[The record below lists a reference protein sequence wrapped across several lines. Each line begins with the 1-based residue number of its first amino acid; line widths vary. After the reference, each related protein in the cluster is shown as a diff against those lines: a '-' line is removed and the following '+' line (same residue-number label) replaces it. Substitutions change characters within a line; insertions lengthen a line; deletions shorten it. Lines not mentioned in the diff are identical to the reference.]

1 MLDLEVVF
9 GAVAAIVSNNY
20 LIGTFLGKLIAI
32 SVLDLG
38 IIEEY
43 LNGCFL
49 GKIRKSYG
57 LLCTTFLIYTING
70 ESRRRCINGN
80 FEGVGYAVSDYL
92 NLVSAA
98 FGKGEDCV
106 LHVELGII
114 NDDLFKARDRGNIA
128 LKLAYKSFYDGE
140 GYLRGVAELIGEFSG
155 INAGLNNIKGS
166 PFLVTTTVTSSFA
179 VSFAV
184 FA

>member
-49 GKIRKSYG
+49 GKICKSYG
-57 LLCTTFLIYTING
+57 LLCTTFLIYAIYG
-70 ESRRRCINGN
+70 DSRCRCINRD
-80 FEGVGYAVSDYL
+80 FEGVVAP
-92 NLVSAA
+92 
-98 FGKGEDCV
+98 
-106 LHVELGII
+106 
-114 NDDLFKARDRGNIA
+114 
-128 LKLAYKSFYDGE
+128 LK
-140 GYLRGVAELIGEFSG
+140 RPTR
-155 INAGLNNIKGS
+155 N
-166 PFLVTTTVTSSFA
+166 PR
-179 VSFAV
+179 
-184 FA
+184 